1 MFSKRI
7 LNILFIFNLTSFIIS
22 APLTICDGCDHLSP
36 RSPSPQIPSPSDDA
50 ACPNIGGT
58 NEQFIDY
65 NVMLKTNATNYD
77 SVVKN
82 HFEMLEKCLQK
93 ERYNVHELDFSSI
106 KDNNVIFDFSVKGM
120 IAGYTTKFTKSF
132 VENYLSKL
140 NDVAIVNENKVIED
154 PFENEFIKQAPLVRK
169 AERPVAKMPNLDRI
183 DQENYPLNLTYI
195 YPDSAGAGVDVFV
208 VDSGI
213 FLEHE
218 EFQGRQGK
226 TVTEKTFCGDSLVD
240 DDGHGTNVASIVG
253 GKTLGVASNANIIGV
268 KITGKD
274 CPVNAQN
281 IINGITYVMQ
291 QKANNPERKIVLNL
305 SATSR
310 DSAVGEV
317 ASKAVEAGIHFV
329 VGAGNRNL
337 DACGFFPGKIE
348 TVVTVASTKI
358 TPLPNQLDWASDF
371 TNWEKCVTLFAPGE
385 KVPVA
390 GIKSASEI
398 TSESGTSLSAPH
410 VSGAIALMLA
420 DGDYTPEQSKEGLLR
435 IATKDKI
442 QGLDFRPTAN
452 LLLRTRNAVI

>member
-7 LNILFIFNLTSFIIS
+7 LNILLILNLPYFIIS
-22 APLTICDGCDHLSP
+22 APLT
-36 RSPSPQIPSPSDDA
+36 SDDA
-50 ACPNIGGT
+50 TCPNLSGT
-58 NEQFIDY
+58 NEPLIDY
-65 NVMLKTNATNYD
+65 NVVLKTDATNYD

-82 HFEMLEKCLQK
+82 HFEMLEKCLQR
-93 ERYNVHELDFSSI
+93 ERHNVHELDFSSI
-106 KDNNVIFDFSVKGM
+106 KDNNNVIFDFSVKGM

-154 PFENEFIKQAPLVRK
+154 PFENEVFKQAPLVRR
-169 AERPVAKMPNLDRI
+169 AERPADKMPNLDRI
-183 DQENYPLNLTYI
+183 DQENFPLDLKYI

-226 TVTEKTFCGDSLVD
+226 TIVEKTFCNNPAD
-240 DDGHGTNVASIVG
+240 DNGHGTNVASLVG

-268 KITGKD
+268 KITGND
-274 CPVNAQN
+274 CPLTSQN

-291 QKANNPERKIVLNL
+291 QKANDPGRKIVLNL
-305 SATSR
+305 SATSI
-310 DSAVGEV
+310 DSAVGDA

-337 DACGFFPGKIE
+337 DACGFFPGKVE
-348 TVVTVASTKI
+348 TVVTVTASKI
-358 TPLPNQLDWASDF
+358 TTNQQDWITDWC
-371 TNWEKCVTLFAPGE
+371 NWGKCVTLFAPGE
-385 KVPVA
+385 NVPVA
-390 GIKSASEI
+390 GIGNPSEI
-398 TSESGTSLSAPH
+398 KLESGTSLSAPH

-420 DGDYTPEQSKEGLLR
+420 NGDFTPEQSKAELLR

-442 QGLDFRPTAN
+442 QGLEYRPTAN
-452 LLLRTRNAVI
+452 VLLRVPSP

>member
-7 LNILFIFNLTSFIIS
+7 LNILLILNLPSFIIS
-22 APLTICDGCDHLSP
+22 APLT
-36 RSPSPQIPSPSDDA
+36 SDDVT
-50 ACPNIGGT
+50 CPNLGGT
-58 NEQFIDY
+58 NEPLIDY
-65 NVMLKTNATNYD
+65 NVVLKTDATNYD

-82 HFEMLEKCLQK
+82 HFEMLEKCLQR
-93 ERYNVHELDFSSI
+93 ERHNVHELDFSSI
-106 KDNNVIFDFSVKGM
+106 KDNNNVIFDFSVKGM

-154 PFENEFIKQAPLVRK
+154 PFENEVVEQAPLVRR
-169 AERPVAKMPNLDRI
+169 AERPADKMPNLDRI
-183 DQENYPLNLTYI
+183 DQENLPLDLKYI

-226 TVTEKTFCGDSLVD
+226 TVVEKTFCNNPADEN
-240 DDGHGTNVASIVG
+240 GHGTNVASIVG

-268 KITGKD
+268 KITGNN
-274 CPVNAQN
+274 CPLSSQN

-291 QKANNPERKIVLNL
+291 QKANDPGRKIVLNL
-305 SATSR
+305 SATST
-310 DSAVGEV
+310 DSAVGEA

-337 DACGFFPGKIE
+337 DACGFFPGKVE
-348 TVVTVASTKI
+348 TVVTVTASKI
-358 TPLPNQLDWASDF
+358 SNNQDWITDWC
-371 TNWEKCVTLFAPGE
+371 NWGKCVTLFAPGE
-385 KVPVA
+385 NVPIA
-390 GIKSASEI
+390 GIGSPSEI
-398 TSESGTSLSAPH
+398 TSGTGTSLSAPH

-420 DGDYTPEQSKEGLLR
+420 NSDLTPEQSKRELLR

-442 QGLDFRPTAN
+442 QGLRFRLTDN
-452 LLLRTRNAVI
+452 VLLRVPSP